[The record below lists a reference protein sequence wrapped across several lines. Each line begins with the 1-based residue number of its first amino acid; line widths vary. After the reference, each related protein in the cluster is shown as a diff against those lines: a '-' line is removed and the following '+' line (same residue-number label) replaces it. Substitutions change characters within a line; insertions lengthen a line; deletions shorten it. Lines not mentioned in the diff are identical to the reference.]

1 MNCQDFFRTIGFIGL
16 TVIGATPQRA
26 AAEVRR
32 LTLEEAVHLAV
43 SQNRALKIARLKV
56 DENQQKKAGDRS
68 AYFPSIT
75 NQSNA
80 LHITELQNVVIPG
93 GLRVGRRNVHPA
105 RGH

>member
-1 MNCQDFFRTIGFIGL
+1 MGL
-16 TVIGATPQRA
+16 AALCVMPKRA

-32 LTLEEAVHLAV
+32 ITLAEAVHLAV

-56 DENQQKKAGDRS
+56 EENEQKKAGDHS

-93 GLRVGRRNVHPA
+93 GAFGSAGGALIPPQGVNLQ
-105 RGH
+105 